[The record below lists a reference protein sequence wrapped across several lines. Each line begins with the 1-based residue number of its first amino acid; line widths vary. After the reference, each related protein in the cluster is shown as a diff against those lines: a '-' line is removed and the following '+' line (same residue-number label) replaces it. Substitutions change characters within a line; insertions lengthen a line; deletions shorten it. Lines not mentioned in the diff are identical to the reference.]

1 MIPYEYIALIDSDRN
16 MSISDDI
23 SSELSFLE
31 ETDESYDEYMS
42 ISNECAMTSAL
53 LYETISTES
62 IGDTFKAGLDY
73 MMKLIRKIIIMLG
86 NGMRRLLKF
95 LNINK
100 GALIIKRL
108 DEENNEIEVNH
119 PEVVKESEEFWRNVK
134 FDDID
139 EAEIISVE
147 TNIQD
152 DLIVKLKNTFL
163 YRILLI
169 SRIIQP
175 NSDYTSLVNIKG
187 VDENLKNIINKL
199 NSKRAKTIANY
210 SNLFDLIR
218 EEVDELIQLNKKL
231 LTSADS
237 INMDNEYIK
246 DFANKH
252 TLNDSLGVDIEKV
265 ANFFKQKENLE
276 KNDTFIS
283 AIEIETS
290 KSYSK
295 RYISNTY
302 VKVILSMMMSLNK
315 YINKGT
321 IKSLFT
327 DIANLNND
335 NKRNVGNS
343 INNINKEKSSD
354 NSRKPLLDKLNKYYT
369 FILNINVIINAI
381 NAQIPKML
389 ATAKRAK

>member
-1 MIPYEYIALIDSDRN
+1 MNIFALIDSDRN
-16 MSISDDI
+16 MSISDEI

-231 LTSADS
+231 LTSTDS

>member
-1 MIPYEYIALIDSDRN
+1 MNIFALINSDRN
-16 MSISDDI
+16 MSISDEI

-315 YINKGT
+315 YINKIT

-354 NSRKPLLDKLNKYYT
+354 NSRKPLLDKLNKYYI

>member
-1 MIPYEYIALIDSDRN
+1 MNIFALIESDHN
-16 MSISDDI
+16 VSISDEI
-23 SSELSFLE
+23 SNELSFLE

-343 INNINKEKSSD
+343 INNINKEKSLD

>member
-1 MIPYEYIALIDSDRN
+1 MNIFALIDSDRN
-16 MSISDDI
+16 MSISDEI

-31 ETDESYDEYMS
+31 ETDKSYDEYMS

-108 DEENNEIEVNH
+108 DDENNEIEVNH

-210 SNLFDLIR
+210 NNLFDLIR

>member
-1 MIPYEYIALIDSDRN
+1 MNIFALIDSDLN
-16 MSISDDI
+16 MSISDEI

-134 FDDID
+134 FDDMD

-246 DFANKH
+246 DFVNKH

>member
-1 MIPYEYIALIDSDRN
+1 MNIFALIDSDRN
-16 MSISDDI
+16 MSISDEI

-295 RYISNTY
+295 RYISNNY

-321 IKSLFT
+321 ITSLFT

>member
-1 MIPYEYIALIDSDRN
+1 MNIFALIDSDRN
-16 MSISDDI
+16 MSISDEI

-73 MMKLIRKIIIMLG
+73 MMKLICKIIIMLG
-86 NGMRRLLKF
+86 IGMRRLLKF

>member
-1 MIPYEYIALIDSDRN
+1 MNIFALIDSDRN
-16 MSISDDI
+16 MSISDEI

-53 LYETISTES
+53 LYETIATES

>member
-1 MIPYEYIALIDSDRN
+1 MNIFALIDSDRTIT
-16 MSISDDI
+16 SISDEI
-23 SSELSFLE
+23 SSELSFLN
-31 ETDESYDEYMS
+31 ETDDSYDEYMS

-53 LYETISTES
+53 LYETIATES
-62 IGDTFKAGLDY
+62 IGDTFRAGLDY

-100 GALIIKRL
+100 GVLIIKRL

-152 DLIVKLKNTFL
+152 DLVVKLKNTFL

-175 NSDYTSLVNIKG
+175 NIDYTSLANIKG

-210 SNLFDLIR
+210 NNLFDLIR
-218 EEVDELIQLNKKL
+218 EEVDELIKLNKEL
-231 LTSADS
+231 LKSSDTIS
-237 INMDNEYIK
+237 MDNEYIK
-246 DFANKH
+246 NFANKH

-315 YINKGT
+315 YINKNS

-343 INNINKEKSSD
+343 IHNINKEKSSD

-389 ATAKRAK
+389 ATAKQAK

>member
-1 MIPYEYIALIDSDRN
+1 MNIFALIDSDRN
-16 MSISDDI
+16 MSISDEI

-31 ETDESYDEYMS
+31 ETDKSYDEYMS

-237 INMDNEYIK
+237 INMDNEYIE

-315 YINKGT
+315 YINKIT

>member
-1 MIPYEYIALIDSDRN
+1 MNIFALIDSDRN
-16 MSISDDI
+16 MSISDEI

-108 DEENNEIEVNH
+108 DEENNEIEANH

-134 FDDID
+134 FDDMD

>member
-1 MIPYEYIALIDSDRN
+1 MNIFTIIESDHN
-16 MSISDDI
+16 VSISDEI
-23 SSELSFLE
+23 SNELSFLE

-42 ISNECAMTSAL
+42 ISNEYAMTSAL

-100 GALIIKRL
+100 GALIKRL